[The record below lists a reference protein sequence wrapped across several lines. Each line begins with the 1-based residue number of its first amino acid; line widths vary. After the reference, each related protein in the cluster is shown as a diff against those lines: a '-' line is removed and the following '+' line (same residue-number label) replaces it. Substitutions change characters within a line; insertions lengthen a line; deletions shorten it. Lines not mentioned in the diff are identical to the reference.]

1 MAFFVHLPS
10 FFSLKISPPHLLLHL
25 ISRVSLH
32 SICFCQADC
41 QTGATVKYQ
50 VKNTLLAHSLT
61 VYSRTVFL
69 NKIYPGIL
77 ESWNLESNS
86 NIFTFC
92 LSQFFFLVLPKSNT
106 FTCYQSQIFSLVSTI
121 LKYFYL
127 AGIVLDL
134 VRFWLQ

>member
-92 LSQFFFLVLPKSNT
+92 LSQFFF
-106 FTCYQSQIFSLVSTI
+106 F
-121 LKYFYL
+121 
-127 AGIVLDL
+127 
-134 VRFWLQ
+134 